1 MELEKDPPSHK
12 ATDGQTKMEIDN
24 NKIYSITEFVAQ
36 LNTGL
41 KATKAKIVGEVGE
54 AKAGPTGHMYFTL
67 KDDAGNAML
76 SCIMW
81 ASKYRL
87 FGITLE
93 PGKKIVASGNPEI
106 YAANGRLSFVCDTIE
121 LAGEGDLKKQYDE
134 LKAKLEKE
142 GVFAPENKRK
152 LPQYPHKI
160 GVITSRNGAV
170 IHDFI
175 NNIGKFGYDIKMID
189 SRVEGQEAVAD
200 LLAAI
205 KTFRKKDIDVLVIIR
220 GGGSMESLMCFN
232 NELLVREIVGF
243 PCPVLAG
250 IGHDK
255 DVSLVAMAA
264 DVMVSTPTAAAN
276 LLNESWEQALLLV
289 ERYERK
295 ILASYGM
302 IFEKF
307 TAIENKFK
315 VSLQNFK
322 NNLANAKGRLEK
334 YGQKNILGFSLLCDR
349 FGQKLQS
356 IEKMIELNNPERNLK
371 LGYSIATFNGKII
384 RKINSVKIGDDIKIK
399 LADGVI
405 MSEVRGVDAIKTSE
419 LEKINENNNKK
430 EQDKLF

>member
-1 MELEKDPPSHK
+1 MEVEKD
-12 ATDGQTKMEIDN
+12 
-24 NKIYSITEFVAQ
+24 KIYSITEFVAT
-36 LNTGL
+36 LNLGL

-142 GVFAPENKRK
+142 GVFDLANKRK
-152 LPQYPHKI
+152 IPQYPHKI
-160 GVITSRNGAV
+160 GVITSRSGAV

-189 SRVEGQEAVAD
+189 SRVEGAEAVAD

-276 LLNESWEQALLLV
+276 LLNESWNQALLLV

-315 VSLQNFK
+315 ISLQNFK
-322 NNLANAKGRLEK
+322 NNLVGVTSDVAAFGKK
-334 YGQKNILGFSLLCDR
+334 CVLGYSLLCDR
-349 FGQKLQS
+349 FSQKLQS

-384 RKINSVKIGDDIKIK
+384 RKVKDVKAGDEISLK
-399 LADGVI
+399 LADGVVF
-405 MSEVRGVDAIKTSE
+405 SEVRGVNSE
-419 LEKINENNNKK
+419 KRSDLEKTNTENNKK

>member
-1 MELEKDPPSHK
+1 MEQNKD
-12 ATDGQTKMEIDN
+12 
-24 NKIYSITEFVAQ
+24 KIYSITEFVAE

-41 KATKAKIVGEVGE
+41 KATKVKIVGEVGE
-54 AKAGPTGHMYFTL
+54 AKLGPTGHMYFTL
-67 KDDAGNAML
+67 KDDSGAAML
-76 SCIMW
+76 SCIIW
-81 ASKYRL
+81 KFKYNL
-87 FGITLE
+87 YGIKLE
-93 PGKKIVASGNPEI
+93 PGMKIVALGNPEI
-106 YAANGRLSFVCDTIE
+106 YAPSGRLSFVCDTLE

-142 GVFAPENKRK
+142 GVFAPENKKK

-232 NELLVREIVGF
+232 NEMLVREIVGF

-264 DVMVSTPTAAAN
+264 DAMVSTPTAAAN
-276 LLNESWEQALLLV
+276 LLNESWNQALLLV

-315 VSLQNFK
+315 ISLQNFK
-322 NNLANAKGRLEK
+322 NNLVSVKSDLTLFRKRTEMGL
-334 YGQKNILGFSLLCDR
+334 SLLCD
-349 FGQKLQS
+349 KLGEKIKN

-384 RKINSVKIGDDIKIK
+384 RKANEVKIGDDIKIK

-405 MSEVRGVDAIKTSE
+405 SSEVRGVDAIKTSE
-419 LEKINENNNKK
+419 LEKENIKNNKR
-430 EQDKLF
+430 EQDKLL